1 MAFDRQGLRSAL
13 SDLAEAEQQ
22 LLLEQLHA
30 VHFSGCLT
38 ATARPAIELAPQ
50 LVELAA
56 QFSIAPIS
64 GFNVGAVAVGTS
76 GQLYLGA
83 NMEFVGAPLSASLH
97 AEQSAVLNAWG
108 HGERAIL
115 ALAISAAP
123 CGHCRQFLW
132 ELSNA
137 ATLAISVAHTRT
149 ELGTL
154 FPMPFGAAR
163 QPGHGLLDSPTIPL
177 ESLDPLGG
185 ELAQRAL
192 HAAQRSYVPYTQ
204 DAEAFAV
211 ECANGQRFSGRAAE
225 SIAFN
230 PSIPAAIGA
239 LNQRNLSSS
248 RDDSIVACTH
258 ATLANGHH
266 SNRELTATL
275 LRGVSQAAIET
286 VRIRTS

>member
-1 MAFDRQGLRSAL
+1 MTLDRQRLRSAL

-30 VHFSGCLT
+30 KRFSGCLT
-38 ATARPAIELAPQ
+38 ATDRPAIELAPQ
-50 LVELAA
+50 LVKLAA
-56 QFSIAPIS
+56 RFSIAPIS

-83 NMEFVGAPLSASLH
+83 NMEFVGAALSASLH
-97 AEQSAVLNAWG
+97 AEQSAVLNAWM
-108 HGERAIL
+108 HGERAIV

-137 ATLAISVAHTRT
+137 ATLAINVTHTRT

-177 ESLDPLGG
+177 ESLDPLSG
-185 ELAQRAL
+185 ELTQRAL
-192 HAAQRSYVPYTQ
+192 DGAQHSYVPYTGA
-204 DAEAFAV
+204 AEGFAI
-211 ECANGQRFSGRAAE
+211 ECADGQRFSGRAAE

-258 ATLANGHH
+258 ATLATGHH
-266 SNRELTATL
+266 SNREPTATL

-286 VRIRTS
+286 VRIQTG

>member
-1 MAFDRQGLRSAL
+1 MAFDRQRQRSAL
-13 SDLAEAEQQ
+13 SDLAEAEQP

-30 VHFSGCLT
+30 KRFSGCLI
-38 ATARPAIELAPQ
+38 ATDRPAIELAPQ
-50 LVELAA
+50 LVKLAA

-97 AEQSAVLNAWG
+97 AEQSAVLNAWM

-137 ATLAISVAHTRT
+137 ATLAISVGQIHT
-149 ELGTL
+149 ELGAL
-154 FPMPFGAAR
+154 FPMPFGAPH

-177 ESLDPLGG
+177 DSLDPLSG
-185 ELAQRAL
+185 ELTQRAL
-192 HAAQRSYVPYTQ
+192 DSAQHSYVPYTGA
-204 DAEAFAV
+204 AEGFAI
-211 ECANGQRFSGRAAE
+211 ECADGQRFSARAAE

-258 ATLANGHH
+258 ATLATGHH

-275 LRGVSQAAIET
+275 LRGVSQAAIKT
-286 VRIRTS
+286 VRIQTG